1 MSIISPSNVTV
12 VLGRICNDIKV
23 ETRNG
28 ANGSFNKA
36 TFTIAVPRQL
46 TADQKQ
52 RKQNG
57 ENIQD
62 ADFLP
67 CSAIGSTADFIS
79 KYFVKGKPISAL
91 LSYNSYSKQNQDGT
105 TSYGG
110 NFNVVAVDFVP
121 KDTTDQNN
129 QGQGQF
135 NNNQFNA
142 GAGQFV
148 VQNQG
153 QGNFY
158 AQNNQQASNNNVANF
173 GAPQQINQP
182 SPNNNVANFGAP
194 PQINQ
199 QASNNNVANFGTP
212 PQINQ
217 QVPQGQQPVQQTQS
231 MSQQPI
237 QQNAIPQGQQPIQ
250 QNAIPQGQQP
260 VQQGGYNPSAV
271 GNTFPPSGDS
281 VF

>member
-28 ANGSFNKA
+28 ANGEFNKA

-121 KDTTDQNN
+121 KDNTDQNN
-129 QGQGQF
+129 QSQGQF
-135 NNNQFNA
+135 NNNNQFNA
-142 GAGQFV
+142 GAGQFNNNNQFNAGAGQYGNQGQQFNNNANQFGG
-148 VQNQG
+148 QNQG
-153 QGNFY
+153 QGNFGV
-158 AQNNQQASNNNVANF
+158 QNN
-173 GAPQQINQP
+173 IP

-199 QASNNNVANFGTP
+199 QP
-212 PQINQ
+212 
-217 QVPQGQQPVQQTQS
+217 
-231 MSQQPI
+231 M
-237 QQNAIPQGQQPIQ
+237 QQNAIPQGQQPM
-250 QNAIPQGQQP
+250 
-260 VQQGGYNPSAV
+260 QQGGYNPSAV